1 MSRPESRARQYR
13 KSDVV
18 KKSGDAV
25 AGRGDFI
32 FLIEKKWGGF
42 FAFNFGGWVFSGV
55 MKKNYQVFFLGG
67 ISKNRKCMVIL
78 RVPSS

>member
-1 MSRPESRARQYR
+1 MSRPEGRARQYR

-25 AGRGDFI
+25 AGRGDFF
-32 FLIEKKWGGF
+32 FLKTWGGF

-55 MKKNYQVFFLGG
+55 MKKKGIKFWGG
-67 ISKNRKCMVIL
+67 DIKE
-78 RVPSS
+78 